1 MRRALATDPDR
12 GVALVL
18 PLQRELEEAREAVAA
33 AEREH
38 AAVARDAEDARN
50 ARQAVT
56 AKTQQLTK
64 QRDDVMLVRCGP

>member
-1 MRRALATDPDR
+1 M
-12 GVALVL
+12 
-18 PLQRELEEAREAVAA
+18 AA

-56 AKTQQLTK
+56 AETQKLAK
-64 QRDDVMLVRCGP
+64 QRDDMMLVRGGP